1 MLIITGEDK
10 KALLHHL
17 NVLRLTYRMQLK
29 VYKGDQLHEAYLFA
43 YQHLTELMERMEAEQ
58 IETE

>member
-1 MLIITGEDK
+1 
-10 KALLHHL
+10 LHHL